1 MGKGDRAGPR
11 GASRGPEEGLGKG
24 PEQGERRE
32 EIQERSVLTARRNGS
47 QSSEWRQSCRRVGK
61 DSGQRRVHGI
71 QQQ

>member
-32 EIQERSVLTARRNGS
+32 EIQERSILTARRNGS
-47 QSSEWRQSCRRVGK
+47 QSSEW
-61 DSGQRRVHGI
+61 
-71 QQQ
+71 